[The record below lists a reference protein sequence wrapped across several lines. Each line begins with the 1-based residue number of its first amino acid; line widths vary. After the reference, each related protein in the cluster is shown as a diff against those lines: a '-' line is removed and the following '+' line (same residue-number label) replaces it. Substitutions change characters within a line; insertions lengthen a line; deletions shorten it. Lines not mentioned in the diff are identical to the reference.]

1 MRSCFVLLFAS
12 LLTSCEAQGTI
23 ETPVFV
29 LKGRDLL
36 LKLHDDPPE
45 GVLFVEWK
53 FNKTVTLVRFEPS
66 GKATVTERFELG
78 GNKFSVILKN
88 LQEADSGVYS
98 AVAGTSTVDKLL
110 AEYKVTVQGPVSPV
124 ELIVDRVDS
133 SSSESCDLH
142 VTCRTHHSHIS
153 STFRCVDRTCSQEG
167 GEQSEV
173 TTSGASLQVYLLNNV
188 IICDHRNK
196 VHWTQDLIHAEHLCP
211 SKPDP
216 PSGWMIATCILI
228 AFMFVGLIVWLHRQR
243 RRISDGRRLIEHIQN
258 AAQKSE
264 LHRMLTIA
272 DAPEIRREFKDLVR
286 KVLLEFTSAPRQ
298 DERPEDPDSE
308 IRREFKDLV
317 RKVLLRITSAPRQDE
332 SPADPDSDLRR
343 RFEDL
348 VSSVILRLTS
358 EPPQMLSPADASG
371 VGRRFKVLV
380 HEALLRAALHQ
391 VFRPEDI
398 NPDLG
403 KRFENLVS
411 SVLQEFTSAPR
422 QDESPEDPDSGVGRR
437 FEDLVSSV
445 ILRSTPDQKLSPAD
459 DSDLGRRFENLVSSV
474 LQEELKRQFLDHLNK
489 KKASREKMAKL
500 ARQLLDELNKKV
512 PSREEMEE
520 LERLLLDHLTKKAAL
535 GEEMTN
541 LELQLLDH
549 LNKKKASGEKM
560 MAELELLNVRPASPP
575 AL

>member
-317 RKVLLRITSAPRQDE
+317 RKVLL
-332 SPADPDSDLRR
+332 
-343 RFEDL
+343 
-348 VSSVILRLTS
+348 
-358 EPPQMLSPADASG
+358 
-371 VGRRFKVLV
+371 
-380 HEALLRAALHQ
+380 
-391 VFRPEDI
+391 
-398 NPDLG
+398 
-403 KRFENLVS
+403 
-411 SVLQEFTSAPR
+411 EFTSAPR